1 MCIRVDP
8 VLLGMGLSYMY
19 PETPVMSS
27 ERDVMMYEGVRL
39 KSIVVTEDG
48 IYLGENMVFI
58 I

>member
-1 MCIRVDP
+1 
-8 VLLGMGLSYMY
+8 MY